1 MFKICSFVLSKAC
14 FQSLAVPTITPV
26 LFLLMVERCASE
38 TANVPATD
46 TSRQGNFR
54 THSTEQVFNIYGSSN
69 TRVPANVGMFGSG
82 QVCLYLGLVKTQQTS
97 LLNLS
102 SASMVS

>member
-1 MFKICSFVLSKAC
+1 
-14 FQSLAVPTITPV
+14 
-26 LFLLMVERCASE
+26 MVERCASE
-38 TANVPATD
+38 TANIPATD

-69 TRVPANVGMFGSG
+69 TRVPANVGMFGSS
-82 QVCLYLGLVKTQQTS
+82 QVCLYLGLVKTQQIS

>member
-1 MFKICSFVLSKAC
+1 
-14 FQSLAVPTITPV
+14 
-26 LFLLMVERCASE
+26 MVERCASK

-82 QVCLYLGLVKTQQTS
+82 QVCLYLGLVKTQQIS